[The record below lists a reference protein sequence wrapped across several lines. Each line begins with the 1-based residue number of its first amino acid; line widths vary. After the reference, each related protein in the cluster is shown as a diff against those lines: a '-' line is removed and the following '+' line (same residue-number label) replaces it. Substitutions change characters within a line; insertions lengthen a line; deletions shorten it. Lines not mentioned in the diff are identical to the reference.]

1 MILQRRDF
9 VESSIP
15 FSHGGRALV
24 VKEAEKVK
32 NAEANSKYQDKAEGQ
47 RPRNFVRLVNQ
58 QGSTQLSGPHIRVGH
73 WRVEVACRIKV
84 RLLERRASGS
94 QDACCNWSRRLK
106 IQQKVFELGVV
117 TKPGAEGREADGDVV
132 VWNKEATVPEHLQQG
147 TPSQKVSV
155 TLNSSRVN
163 ERDQALWH
171 HIRFHRFHLRLFFP
185 SFVCPALALALAFAF
200 GVDDTGINRGKDK
213 RKRGKRA
220 RECSECH
227 LRLCSPSIPNPPK
240 VVHF

>member
-1 MILQRRDF
+1 MIGAARALDC
-9 VESSIP
+9 SSAYIHLREP
-15 FSHGGRALV
+15 DKTRPKKYLFGGIGGHGGR
-24 VKEAEKVK
+24 
-32 NAEANSKYQDKAEGQ
+32 D
-47 RPRNFVRLVNQ
+47 P
-58 QGSTQLSGPHIRVGH
+58 
-73 WRVEVACRIKV
+73 
-84 RLLERRASGS
+84 
-94 QDACCNWSRRLK
+94 
-106 IQQKVFELGVV
+106 KVFELGVV

-132 VWNKEATVPEHLQQG
+132 VWNREATVPEHLQQG

-155 TLNSSRVN
+155 TLNSSRVD

-240 VVHF
+240 VVHFRPPDPGPSSSSDPTDAGKAACSEITGWRVVAVMPYPTDCYFVPHLLALGFT